1 MTTELKIY
9 ANEEAALATLEGLYS
24 NEVVDLSTQEGV
36 KKCKYI
42 ARKFQK
48 VRTGIEKLRKEAN
61 ADARA
66 HIKNVDDHAK
76 SIQARVAPLE
86 EKFAAPVKMR
96 TARIK
101 AGIDEIDGA
110 ISDCFGKDSV
120 FIGEK
125 LQWLETVNTDDFF
138 EFAKDAKASLFTANE
153 KLTQMFNE
161 AVQRETEDRIRR
173 ESEFKQRIEAVING
187 MKSKVADAMDWNKP
201 QIEEA
206 VREVSAI
213 TINASFGE
221 REQEAL
227 ATKEKTIKQ
236 LEKLHT
242 MAEDVEESGDDL
254 PYMLDDSDQ
263 DAAMFT
269 DTVADNRHDRVS
281 TTESHTDDVLAHNMC
296 EYMEGEMTLEQAHH
310 VISMVRNHQ

>member
-9 ANEEAALATLEGLYS
+9 ANEEAALATLEELYS

-36 KKCKYI
+36 KSCKDI

-61 ADARA
+61 SEARA

-76 SIQARVAPLE
+76 SIQSRVAPLE
-86 EKFAAPVKMR
+86 EKFALPIKLR
-96 TARIK
+96 TERIK
-101 AGIDEIDGA
+101 AGISEIDGVVDA
-110 ISDCFGKDSV
+110 CFNKGSE
-120 FIGEK
+120 FIGDK
-125 LQWLETVNTDDFF
+125 LQWLESVNTDDFF
-138 EFAKDAKASLFTANE
+138 EFSKDAKASLFTANE

-161 AVQRETEDRIRR
+161 AVQRE
-173 ESEFKQRIEAVING
+173 SEERKRQEEALKQQIEMVING

-213 TINASFGE
+213 AIDASFGD

-236 LEKLHT
+236 LEKLHA
-242 MAEDVEESGDDL
+242 MADDVEDEGSDL
-254 PYMLDDSDQ
+254 PYMLDDSDE
-263 DAAMFT
+263 DAALFSDSLADSQHQEQ
-269 DTVADNRHDRVS
+269 DTAQ
-281 TTESHTDDVLAHNMC
+281 SHTDDLLAHNMC
-296 EYMEGEMTLEQAHH
+296 EYMEGCMTLEQAHH
-310 VISMVRNHQ
+310 LINMVRNH